1 MNDNH
6 DNFDD
11 YDGRDDKLVAMARGL
26 SSETAP
32 ERDLWLDIA
41 AAIAEPKRS
50 RWPPILAQAAAVVL
64 LVGGS
69 SGLTYLAVM
78 DQQAGDVVTTTQVV
92 VPNMLF
98 QETSFGGNYT
108 LGAGFQD
115 ARGNLASKLDQE
127 LARLSPES
135 RSDVEKNMQVI
146 RDAIDE
152 INGALAAEPENV
164 LLQELLLSAY
174 REELDMM
181 QKIGGLTND
190 VMMRTDI

>member
-11 YDGRDDKLVAMARGL
+11 HDDKLMAMASGL
-26 SSETAP
+26 SSEIAP
-32 ERDLWLDIA
+32 ERDLWPDIA
-41 AAIAEPKRS
+41 AAISTPRRS
-50 RWPPILAQAAAVVL
+50 RWTPVLAQAAAVIL

-78 DQQAGDVVTTTQVV
+78 DQHPGEVVTTQVV
-92 VPNMLF
+92 MSNMLF
-98 QETSFGGNYT
+98 EETSFGGNYT

-127 LARLSPES
+127 LTRLSPES
-135 RSDVEKNMQVI
+135 REEVERNMQVI
-146 RDAIDE
+146 RDAINE
-152 INGALAAEPENV
+152 INGALASEPENV

-181 QKIGGLTND
+181 RKIGGLASD
-190 VMMRTDI
+190 VMMRNDI